1 MLTWPL
7 VAYATAS
14 PPPGSHV
21 MMSVAGSATGID
33 GALKRYALYADERT
47 DGDNAVV
54 EGCKRRKWGL
64 SCENGRACAFVLR
77 FLSFLFFFF
86 RVSDPVFQGVQLEEK
101 WGRQCQR
108 VAAPHPPAISVFA
121 DFFFR
126 LHIFLAS
133 F

>member
-1 MLTWPL
+1 MQEEEVGIIMRERESLCVCAAFFVFPL
-7 VAYATAS
+7 
-14 PPPGSHV
+14 
-21 MMSVAGSATGID
+21 
-33 GALKRYALYADERT
+33 
-47 DGDNAVV
+47 
-54 EGCKRRKWGL
+54 
-64 SCENGRACAFVLR
+64 
-77 FLSFLFFFF
+77 FFF